1 MLHFGT
7 HFLTVGEYGEDGVVW
22 AADEV
27 AGGDHAQDEGEVPS
41 LSQELDHRVAG
52 KKDE

>member
-7 HFLTVGEYGEDGVVW
+7 HLLTVGKYGEDRVVW

-41 LSQELDHRVAG
+41 LGQELHHRVAG
-52 KKDE
+52 KKR